1 MIDSGPDCVCSPFL
15 SLSSQMSRFFSRPLI
30 AAACSWIGLE
40 MLEIVAAEN
49 LTNRR
54 GNRIEYFVLPV
65 LIVLLVQIGAHM
77 NNRGRIV
84 YYHYPA

>member
-1 MIDSGPDCVCSPFL
+1 
-15 SLSSQMSRFFSRPLI
+15 
-30 AAACSWIGLE
+30 

-54 GNRIEYFVLPV
+54 GNRIEYFVLSV

>member
-1 MIDSGPDCVCSPFL
+1 MLCQLTPK
-15 SLSSQMSRFFSRPLI
+15 SSVRKK
-30 AAACSWIGLE
+30 AA
-40 MLEIVAAEN
+40 VAAEN

-54 GNRIEYFVLPV
+54 GNRIEYFVLPI